1 MDFIVNVIIG
11 FVYWSAYQAAI
22 RNMTVVYY

>member
-11 FVYWSAYQAAI
+11 FVLWPACQAAT